1 MSIIQNMFISLGFL
15 KETTPLN
22 DNVDD
27 AKIRSVLLA
36 TQRMYIEPILGS
48 DLYNKISSDI
58 AGSSLTGNYKTL
70 TDTWIAPCLA
80 WFTYSELIPDVGVQ
94 VARGGVY
101 RSNAENSQ
109 TASISELNYYQQKQ
123 RDRGEHF
130 ADRLTE
136 YLCSNSSLFPEYS
149 TNSDEDLR
157 PIKSKAFHGISL
169 DYTTPNAYEK
179 RTGQRY

>member
-1 MSIIQNMFISLGFL
+1 MANFRLF
-15 KETTPLN
+15 
-22 DNVDD
+22 
-27 AKIRSVLLA
+27 
-36 TQRMYIEPILGS
+36 
-48 DLYNKISSDI
+48 
-58 AGSSLTGNYKTL
+58 GNG
-70 TDTWIAPCLA
+70 C
-80 WFTYSELIPDVGVQ
+80 ELIPDVGVQ

>member
-1 MSIIQNMFISLGFL
+1 MSITQNMVISLGFL

-48 DLYNKISSDI
+48 DLYNRISSDI

-80 WFTYSELIPDVGVQ
+80 WYTYSELIPDVGVQ

-109 TASISELNYYQQKQ
+109 TATISELNYYQQKQ

-169 DYTTPNAYEK
+169 DYTQPNAYEK
-179 RTGQRY
+179 KTGQRY

>member
-1 MSIIQNMFISLGFL
+1 MSITQNMFISLGFL

-48 DLYNKISSDI
+48 DLYNKISNDI

-70 TDTWIAPCLA
+70 TDTWVAPCLA
-80 WFTYSELIPDVGVQ
+80 WYTYSELIPDVGVQ

-109 TASISELNYYQQKQ
+109 TASI
-123 RDRGEHF
+123 
-130 ADRLTE
+130 
-136 YLCSNSSLFPEYS
+136 
-149 TNSDEDLR
+149 
-157 PIKSKAFHGISL
+157 
-169 DYTTPNAYEK
+169 
-179 RTGQRY
+179 